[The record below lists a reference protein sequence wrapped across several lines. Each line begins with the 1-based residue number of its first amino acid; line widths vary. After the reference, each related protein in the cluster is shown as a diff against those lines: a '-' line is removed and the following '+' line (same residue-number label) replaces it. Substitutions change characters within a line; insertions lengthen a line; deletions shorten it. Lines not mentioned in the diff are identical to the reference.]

1 MVCQPNSAQIFC
13 DDNLKITV
21 SKIIFSFAYMAT
33 PGNIFKQILS
43 KKQAKCYSCEQCD
56 YITCRKSNF
65 NNHIKSIKHKNNADN
80 DFVAYSATPDNAI
93 LSNNSTKQYQC
104 EICLK
109 IFSDRSGLW
118 RHKKKCSNIEQN
130 DTDINES
137 DTCQNTILIDTQNIP
152 KASDLFDKDLII
164 MLIKQNSEL
173 IKENSHLSRETSD
186 LKSMMMKVLENGAYN
201 VNSNNTNNSHNKTFN
216 LQFFLNET
224 CKDAMNISEFIENIK
239 IDVSD
244 LENMGRVGYVEG
256 MSNILIK
263 NLNVLDV
270 TKRPIHCT
278 DKKREILYI
287 KDNNIWEKDDEQKN
301 KLHKTIKRVSHKNI
315 KILPAYREKYPGCEF
330 AISRFSDNYN
340 KMIIEVMGGPGD
352 NDTEKEDRII
362 QKIAKYVTIN
372 KGSNE

>member
-1 MVCQPNSAQIFC
+1 MLCQPNSARKFC
-13 DDNLKITV
+13 DDNFYFSF
-21 SKIIFSFAYMAT
+21 SKIIFSIAYMT
-33 PGNIFKQILS
+33 TLDNDFKQILS
-43 KKQAKCYSCEQCD
+43 KKQAKYYSCEQCY

-65 NNHIKSIKHKNNADN
+65 DNHIKSIKHKNNADN
-80 DFVAYSATPDNAI
+80 NFIAYSTTPDNAI

-104 EICLK
+104 ENCLK
-109 IFSDRSGLW
+109 PFSDRAGLW
-118 RHKKKCSNIEQN
+118 RHKKKCSNSEKN
-130 DTDINES
+130 DTINENYTTS
-137 DTCQNTILIDTQNIP
+137 QNSILIDTQNIP
-152 KASDLFDKDLII
+152 KACELFDKDLII

-186 LKSMMMKVLENGAYN
+186 LKTIMMKVLENGAYN

-270 TKRPIHCT
+270 TRRPIHCT

-315 KILPAYREKYPGCEF
+315 KFLPAYREKYPGCEF

-362 QKIAKYVTIN
+362 QKIAKYITIN
-372 KGSNE
+372 KG

>member
-1 MVCQPNSAQIFC
+1 MTTP
-13 DDNLKITV
+13 DNV
-21 SKIIFSFAYMAT
+21 
-33 PGNIFKQILS
+33 FKQILS

-56 YITCRKSNF
+56 YMTCRKSNF
-65 NNHIKSIKHKNNADN
+65 DNHIKSIKHKNNADN
-80 DFVAYSATPDNAI
+80 AFFAYLTTHDNAI
-93 LSNNSTKQYQC
+93 LSNSLNKQYKC
-104 EICLK
+104 ENCPKL
-109 IFSDRSGLW
+109 FSDRAGLW
-118 RHKKKCSNIEQN
+118 RHKKRCSNTEQN
-130 DTDINES
+130 DTYTN
-137 DTCQNTILIDTQNIP
+137 DTDECQNTIIIDTQNIP

-186 LKSMMMKVLENGAYN
+186 LKSMMMKVLENGACN
-201 VNSNNTNNSHNKTFN
+201 VNSNNTSNSHNKTFN

-224 CKDAMNISEFIENIK
+224 CKDAMNISEFIDNIK

-278 DKKREILYI
+278 DKKREIMYI

-301 KLHKTIKRVSHKNI
+301 KLHKTIKRVAHKNI

-352 NDTEKEDRII
+352 NETEKEDRII
-362 QKIAKYVTIN
+362 QKIAKYITIN
-372 KGSNE
+372 KN

>member
-1 MVCQPNSAQIFC
+1 MENACRQKN
-13 DDNLKITV
+13 
-21 SKIIFSFAYMAT
+21 
-33 PGNIFKQILS
+33 
-43 KKQAKCYSCEQCD
+43 AKFE
-56 YITCRKSNF
+56 
-65 NNHIKSIKHKNNADN
+65 
-80 DFVAYSATPDNAI
+80 
-93 LSNNSTKQYQC
+93 C
-104 EICLK
+104 EICNFICYKKSNYESHVLTK
-109 IFSDRSGLW
+109 KHTDRVAGNLFPKMEIKKNADYNCECGKAYSSTSGLW
-118 RHKKKCSNIEQN
+118 KHKMRCNVLNNSIASMGSNNVALIADKIDIYGLVKYLMKENTDLKTMMVDQQNNMMTQMNKTIEQ
-130 DTDINES
+130 
-137 DTCQNTILIDTQNIP
+137 QN
-152 KASDLFDKDLII
+152 
-164 MLIKQNSEL
+164 M
-173 IKENSHLSRETSD
+173 
-186 LKSMMMKVLENGAYN
+186 VLELAKSNS
-201 VNSNNTNNSHNKTFN
+201 VTSNSNNTTNSHNKAFN
-216 LQFFLNET
+216 LNFFLNET

-315 KILPAYREKYPGCEF
+315 KFLPAYREKYPGCEF

-352 NDTEKEDRII
+352 NDTEKEDKII
-362 QKIAKYVTIN
+362 QKIAKYITIN
-372 KGSNE
+372 KS